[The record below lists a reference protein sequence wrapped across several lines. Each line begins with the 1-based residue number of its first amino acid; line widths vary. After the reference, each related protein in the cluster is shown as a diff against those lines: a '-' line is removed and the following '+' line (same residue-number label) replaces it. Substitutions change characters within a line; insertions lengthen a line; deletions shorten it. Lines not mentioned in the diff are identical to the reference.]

1 MSNSLEDNA
10 RAVLNH
16 VDDETAVFIIGM
28 ALERARSQQ
37 GVSIALDQRIT
48 QASYLQLAGAAVGAA
63 LAGIEHGHSA
73 ATGFAAFGAVGFM
86 VGAVICFRGVR
97 SDDYQAIG
105 LPPSWWIAVR
115 DQAEFTL
122 ANAHCW
128 AAGAI
133 EQAINANA
141 DEDTR
146 RARALN
152 LSLRYSMGGAVLTC
166 ISAFSFFF
174 GSY

>member
-1 MSNSLEDNA
+1 MSDPLEDDA
-10 RAVLNH
+10 RAVLDH
-16 VDDETAVFIIGM
+16 VDDETAAFIIDM

-48 QASYLQLAGAAVGAA
+48 QASYLQLTGAAIGAT
-63 LAGIEHGHSA
+63 LAGIEKGHSSA
-73 ATGFAAFGAVGFM
+73 AGLAAFGSISFVI
-86 VGAVICFRGVR
+86 GAVICFRGVR
-97 SDDYQAIG
+97 SDNHQAVG

-115 DQAEFTL
+115 DYGEFKLT
-122 ANAHCW
+122 NARCW

-141 DEDTR
+141 AEDAR

-152 LSLRYSMGGAVLTC
+152 MSLRYSIGGALLTC
-166 ISAFSFFF
+166 LAAFWSISGAS
-174 GSY
+174 